1 MNRSTKK
8 YLVVFFLSF
17 IGFLFFTVISF
28 HYWGAKQIPPQSW
41 EQIWSEKWQ
50 YIGFSILFGLAIV
63 FKEWCGN
70 YKKK

>member
-1 MNRSTKK
+1 MDGSTKK
-8 YLVVFFLSF
+8 YLIVFLRSF
-17 IGFLFFTVISF
+17 IGFLLLIVLSD

-63 FKEWCGN
+63 FREWCEN